1 MSKQIP
7 DRELQQTVRG
17 FLENDMNLRR
27 YDLRANVSK
36 GEVLVSGIVDT
47 LSEKEYLNRLLSTLN
62 GVQRINNG
70 VSVSTDGAI
79 DDEDVAF
86 EVAEEF
92 NADPAVS
99 LLHVGVKSVNG
110 TVFLQGR
117 VDSEA
122 EKAAAVRAASKAR
135 GVTNVV
141 SQLKIK
147 NAHDLTLKEI
157 FHSQVRNDR
166 EDLGRED
173 FIVE

>member
-1 MSKQIP
+1 MPKQIP
-7 DRELQQTVRG
+7 DRDIQHTVSG
-17 FLENDMNLRR
+17 FLENDKNLKR
-27 YDLRANVSK
+27 YDLKSEVNK
-36 GEVLVSGIVDT
+36 GEVMVTGIVDT

-70 VSVSTDGAI
+70 VSVCTDGAI

-92 NADPAVS
+92 HADPAVS
-99 LLHVGVKSVNG
+99 SFHVGIKSVNG
-110 TVFLQGR
+110 TVFLQGQ

-147 NAHDLTLKEI
+147 NSHDLTLKEI
-157 FHSQVRNDR
+157 FHSQVRNDK

>member
-7 DRELQQTVRG
+7 DQELQQAVRG
-17 FLENDMNLRR
+17 FLGDDINLRR
-27 YDLRANVSK
+27 YNLKADINK

-47 LSEKEYLNRLLSTLN
+47 LSEKEYLNRKLSTIN
-62 GVQRINNG
+62 GVRRINNG
-70 VSVSTDGAI
+70 VSISTDGAI

-92 NADPAVS
+92 NADPAVN
-99 LLHVGVKSVNG
+99 LRHVGAKSING

-117 VDSEA
+117 VDSET
-122 EKAAAVRAASKAR
+122 EKSAAVRAASKAR

-141 SQLKIK
+141 SQLKVK
-147 NAHDLTLKEI
+147 NDHDLTLKEI
-157 FHSQVRNDR
+157 FHSQVRNDK
-166 EDLGRED
+166 EDPGRED